1 MQLRP
6 LQGSTRPPQ
15 FVNNSAPVRVRS
27 SAIGLFADHLRGR
40 AGLGQIALQGEAL
53 VSGELTVHVPGHGTL
68 VLHLMAGESAADAAL
83 ELASRLLTEASR
95 DASVRP
101 RGNGF
106 AVALGKKL
114 EVV

>member
-6 LQGSTRPPQ
+6 LRGSTRPPQ
-15 FVNNSAPVRVRS
+15 FVNNPVQVRVRS
-27 SAIGLFADHLRGR
+27 SVIGLVADHLRGR
-40 AGLGQIALQGEAL
+40 SGLGQIVLQGEAL

-68 VLHLMAGESAADAAL
+68 VLHLVPGETAADAAL

-101 RGNGF
+101 RGSGF
-106 AVALGKKL
+106 AVALGGKL